1 LFNKN
6 SIFDKKFRSAKFSP
20 KMWTADDQP
29 RRKVIY
35 VDQTNNLFY
44 KNYAESGE
52 IISVTSDADEN
63 NGILNGIPDWVYE
76 EEMLSSRAA
85 TWWSPNGQFIAYL
98 KSYTKDIENIRFNY
112 YGRSPDYRGRA
123 DDVTIQDPARVSG
136 PTFNYVELGLVS
148 AAKFGNTKKI

>member
-1 LFNKN
+1 V
-6 SIFDKKFRSAKFSP
+6 
-20 KMWTADDQP
+20 WTADDQP

-112 YGRSPDYRGRA
+112 YGKSPDYRGRA
-123 DDVTIQDPARVSG
+123 DDVTIHDPARVSG
-136 PTFNYVELGLVS
+136 RNFNYVERWCNIF
-148 AAKFGNTKKI
+148 KIWKHKENIKKKNNQSMYMIYTVYRRRNN